1 MKDVQEVFNRIK
13 EKQQEQKIIKGIH
26 RDVMA
31 NSQEYQLIMEELRAI
46 KEKKKK
52 IEENLKSELKSEFQK
67 LDEIKNY
74 IASDREMLS
83 NMALTQ
89 LIKGEAVG
97 VVDEHNNKYQ
107 PVFSVRFEKI

>member
-1 MKDVQEVFNRIK
+1 MKDVQEIFNRIK
-13 EKQQEQKIIKGIH
+13 EKQQEQKVLKGIH

-31 NSQEYQLIMEELRAI
+31 NSQEYQLILEEIKAV

-52 IEENLKSELKSEFQK
+52 VEDNLKSDLKSEFQK
-67 LDEIKNY
+67 LDEIKSY
-74 IASDREMLS
+74 IASDKEMLS

-89 LIKGEAVG
+89 LIKGETVG